1 MADKKTVVQM
11 FEEILAIEGLTT
23 KQKAFLE
30 KRIELTKKKN
40 TKPTGG
46 ELTPKQREKMA
57 IELAIENNVVAV
69 MLPNAVYTPTDLVK
83 MLNREDISST
93 QKLTPRLT
101 AMVDT
106 GRLIKTTDK
115 GRNYY
120 SLPPVAEVGTEGE
133 GE

>member
-1 MADKKTVVQM
+1 MANKKTVVQM
-11 FEEILAIEGLTT
+11 YEEILAIEGLTT
-23 KQKAFLE
+23 EQKAFLE

-40 TKPTGG
+40 AKPTGG

-57 IELAIENNVVAV
+57 TELAVENAIVEV
-69 MLPNAVYTPTDLVK
+69 MNPKVRYTPTDLVK
-83 MLNREDISST
+83 VLNREDITST

-101 AMVDT
+101 SMVET

-120 SLPPVAEVGTEGE
+120 SLPSVAEVGTEGE